1 MKKIKLYAVL
11 LGIVSV
17 CISASCNLGG
27 LNDKQKKAADD
38 AVAELRKLSA
48 ATKVG
53 VNKIDYSRNLASTQA
68 AATQAVDILTT
79 GELKDELKA
88 AMEGYVDA
96 NDLWNIMGG
105 DDIIF
110 ACQIQ
115 PTDAKSDSEQ
125 RINDLACNPKGGEL
139 LRKYKIPL
147 RNREGGVE
155 PKSGM
160 IMKKE
165 GLSIIWQAAGDHA
178 KKASDIANR

>member
-1 MKKIKLYAVL
+1 MKKIRLSAIL
-11 LGIVSV
+11 LGI
-17 CISASCNLGG
+17 ISLCMTASCNLGG
-27 LNDKQKKAADD
+27 LNPKQKKATED

-68 AATQAVDILTT
+68 AVTQAIDLLST
-79 GELKDELKA
+79 GELKDELTV

-96 NDLWNIMGG
+96 NELWNIMGG

-110 ACQIQ
+110 ACKIQ

-125 RINDLACNPKGGEL
+125 RLNDLACNPKGGEL
-139 LRKYKIPL
+139 LRKYNIPL
-147 RNREGGVE
+147 RTRDGGVE

-165 GLSIIWQAAGDHA
+165 GLSIIWQTAGDHA
-178 KKASDIANR
+178 KKASDIVNR